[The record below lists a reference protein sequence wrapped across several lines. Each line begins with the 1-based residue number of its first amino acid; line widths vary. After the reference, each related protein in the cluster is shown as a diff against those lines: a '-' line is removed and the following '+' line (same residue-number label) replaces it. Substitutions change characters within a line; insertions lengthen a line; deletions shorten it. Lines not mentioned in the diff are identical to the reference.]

1 MNLCVVSPFP
11 PELTGV
17 GQYGWNIVQG
27 LAQTGAFSAITVLAQ
42 TTPAPETQTAP
53 SGPVVVRRC
62 WSRDDLLAGARL
74 ARQIRAAKP
83 AVVWFNLGYTVFG
96 LSRPANFLGLL
107 TPYVTRRL
115 GLPLVTTL
123 HQIFEVTPP
132 SSIGARNG
140 HLTAFGAHTATRL
153 LLQAGAVCV
162 TLGRYQRV
170 LQKHYA
176 AGQVH
181 HLPLGAYVSPEA
193 LPYPDPPRED
203 ILFFGSV
210 APFKGLPV
218 LLEAFERLQR
228 HRPQVTLTIAGGDH
242 PRFPGYAHSLERAA
256 LARTGAGP
264 HGVRWL
270 GARPEDELRALFA
283 QARVVALPYLATTGA
298 SSVLYRAAT
307 YGRAVVASELVDL
320 RAAAEE
326 ARLVVDYVPP
336 GDPAALAHALAALLA
351 DPARQ
356 TAQTQHN
363 LAVMQTMT
371 VEQTCARYLALFEQ
385 AHAGVRAGRA

>member
-42 TTPAPETQTAP
+42 TTVEPDHLAAP
-53 SGPVVVRRC
+53 SGIIEVRRS

-74 ARQIRAAKP
+74 ARQVRAAKP
-83 AVVWFNLGYTVFG
+83 EVVWFNLGYTVFG
-96 LSRPANFLGLL
+96 ASRPVNFLGLL

-153 LLQAGAVCV
+153 LLQAGTVCV
-162 TLGRYQRV
+162 TLSRYQRV
-170 LQKHYA
+170 LQAHY
-176 AGQVH
+176 GGGHVH
-181 HLPLGAYVSPEA
+181 HIPLGAYVSPEA

-242 PRFPGYAHSLERAA
+242 PRFPGYSASLQRA
-256 LARTGAGP
+256 TGAGP
-264 HGVRWL
+264 SGVRWL
-270 GARPEDELRALFA
+270 GARPESELRALFA

-307 YGRAVVASELVDL
+307 YGRAVVASDLVDL

-326 ARLVVDYVPP
+326 AQLAVDYVPP
-336 GDPAALAHALAALLA
+336 GDPAALAEALAALLA

-356 TAQTQHN
+356 AAQAQHN
-363 LAVMQTMT
+363 LRAMQTMT
-371 VEQTCARYLALFEQ
+371 VEQTCARYLELFEQ
-385 AHAGVRAGRA
+385 SRDRVRAGRA